1 MASPLVQMAAG
12 GIPPPCRT
20 LPRWRNA
27 RAKARINATLA
38 EAASEMGC
46 DGEPEEGASSFEYWM
61 RASVTYAENDIYSV
75 EIHSGWF
82 CGGAHGTNDDNSS
95 MTFDLRTG
103 SVVGFADL
111 FANYARDK
119 DAVLAAVFGEEVETY
134 RIGAR
139 KRFSISPPAPLI
151 SVLTIVGPVGHQPT
165 RIDRIRRNRRPVA
178 APRTPWSFYGVRN
191 WFLPELVTPTLNC
204 MTFLAPGTPT

>member
-1 MASPLVQMAAG
+1 MALPLVQMAAG

-46 DGEPEEGASSFEYWM
+46 DGEPEEGASPFEYWM

-119 DAVLAAVFGEEVETY
+119 DAVLAAVFGEEVENLQY
-134 RIGAR
+134 RRAQTILD
-139 KRFSISPPAPLI
+139 FPP
-151 SVLTIVGPVGHQPT
+151 
-165 RIDRIRRNRRPVA
+165 
-178 APRTPWSFYGVRN
+178 PR
-191 WFLPELVTPTLNC
+191 L
-204 MTFLAPGTPT
+204 